1 MMVDRKDEW
10 VPRRCADLKCRNAK
24 VPLLGRFGAVLLLR
38 WNPSVR
44 LGVAAL
50 SIALCTL
57 IAACGEVPGLQMDDV
72 RMVRQESASRVS
84 PNRPAPVLTD
94 ITLETINRISGELRQ
109 ANERAARELGREIRP
124 PSPYTIGL
132 ADVLQITVWDHPE
145 LAAAQGAQT
154 QPNPR
159 PSDPPAGF
167 VVDQAGDI
175 QFPFAGSVEVA
186 GLTPAQIQKKL
197 VAALKVYFQNPQL
210 SVRVASF
217 RSRQV
222 YVDGEVHA
230 PGVQLLND
238 VPMTLAE
245 AIGRAGGF
253 TDNADQ
259 GRVLLTRAGQTHVL
273 DTATTR
279 GGHGFPELTLRRGD
293 VVRVMPRSE
302 SGVFVMGEVN
312 RPVTAIPR
320 EDGRLMLADAL
331 SQAGSFNLGT
341 SNPQQLYVIRG
352 VDHSATP
359 QAFHLDAR
367 SPVAMMLA
375 SRFPLEPDDI
385 VYVDASDLVR
395 FNRVLSL
402 LLPAIDAGLTAAVVT
417 K

>member
-1 MMVDRKDEW
+1 MIV
-10 VPRRCADLKCRNAK
+10 
-24 VPLLGRFGAVLLLR
+24 LG
-38 WNPSVR
+38 
-44 LGVAAL
+44 AAL
-50 SIALCTL
+50 CALL
-57 IAACGEVPGLQMDDV
+57 AACGEVPGMQMDDV
-72 RMVRQESASRVS
+72 QMARRDHGTQALSSRPV
-84 PNRPAPVLTD
+84 PVLTD
-94 ITLETINRISGELRQ
+94 ITLATINRMSSELRQ
-109 ANERAARELGREIRP
+109 ANDKAAVELSGANL
-124 PSPYTIGL
+124 PYTLGP

-145 LAAAQGAQT
+145 LAIAQGSQNQT
-154 QPNPR
+154 AAR

-175 QFPFAGSVEVA
+175 QFPFAGSVSVE
-186 GLTPAQIQKKL
+186 GLTPAQIQKKI
-197 VAALKVYFQNPQL
+197 VAALTVYFQDPQVT
-210 SVRVASF
+210 VRVASF

-230 PGVQLLND
+230 PGIQLLND

-259 GRVLLTRAGQTHVL
+259 GRVLLTRSGQTYVL
-273 DTATTR
+273 DVAVTR
-279 GGHGFPELTLRRGD
+279 GGQGFPDLTLRRGD
-293 VVRVMPRSE
+293 MVRVMPREE

-312 RPVTAIPR
+312 RPVTAVPR

-331 SQAGSFNLGT
+331 SQAGSFNPGT
-341 SNPQQLYVIRG
+341 SSPQQLYVIRG
-352 VDHSATP
+352 VQESGMP
-359 QAFHLDAR
+359 QVFHLDAR

-375 SRFPLEPDDI
+375 SRFPLEPNDI